1 MQGRIQDF
9 KLGEGALKKIA
20 TSGGRLENVLGY
32 FVWKITILRQNFLFF
47 PILGGGG
54 RTGGVPPWIRP
65 CYVQSNI
72 IKLKTILIRI
82 IITILLV

>member
-54 RTGGVPPWIRP
+54 GGAHRVRPPLDP
-65 CYVQSNI
+65 PLLCT
-72 IKLKTILIRI
+72 IKYY
-82 IITILLV
+82 

>member
-32 FVWKITILRQNFLFF
+32 FVWKITILRQKFLFF

-54 RTGGVPPWIRP
+54 APGASPTGSAPVM
-65 CYVQSNI
+65 YNQ
-72 IKLKTILIRI
+72 
-82 IITILLV
+82 ILLN